1 MKVSS
6 KDWIDRDSKRVW
18 HGFTQMSTY
27 GDLEPVIVERAEGH
41 YLFDVDGN
49 KYLDAISSL
58 WVTTLGHKVPE
69 LDQAVI
75 NQLGCIAHS
84 TLLGNGSKIVI
95 ELSEAL
101 AKVVP
106 VKSPHF
112 LYASDGAN
120 AVEQAL
126 KIAFQYWKNL
136 GIDNRETFLAL
147 GDSYHGDTMG
157 SVSLGD
163 GGFGTNLFDPL
174 RFQVLRTPGY
184 LQPNWLEIALEAV
197 LEVKDRLAAV
207 VFEPVCQGAAGM
219 YMASPQDVK
228 TFVEKCQELEL
239 LAIAD
244 EVATG
249 FGRTGE
255 IFASTLA
262 GIAPDIMCIGKGL
275 SGGYLP
281 ISATVASGK
290 VFEAFLG
297 PDLSQKTFYHGHSY
311 SGNALSCAVSLA
323 HLELF
328 SKLEIVRKV
337 QETSLYLAEILKGKI
352 ADHPLV
358 KEIRQVGLMVG
369 VEVQHNGYL
378 KGQLGRIICKCAV
391 SNGVLLRPL
400 GDVIVLMPHL
410 TFGKKEI
417 DEMTDALLI
426 SLNSLDNSL

>member
-1 MKVSS
+1 MFS

-27 GDLEPVIVERAEGH
+27 GDLDPVIVERGEGH

-58 WVTTLGHKVPE
+58 WVTTLGHKVPA
-69 LDQAVI
+69 LDKAIVD
-75 NQLGCIAHS
+75 QLGRIAHS
-84 TLLGNGSKIVI
+84 TLLGNGSKVVI

-106 VKSPHF
+106 IEDPHF
-112 LYASDGAN
+112 LYASDGAS
-120 AVEQAL
+120 ALEQAL

-136 GIDNRETFLAL
+136 GIGNRETFLAL

-184 LQPNWLEIALEAV
+184 LASNWLEMALETV
-197 LEVKDRLAAV
+197 VEVKDRLAAV
-207 VFEPVCQGAAGM
+207 VFEPICQGAAGM
-219 YMASPQDVK
+219 YVALPQDVK
-228 TFVEKCQELEL
+228 TFVDKCQELEIL
-239 LAIAD
+239 VIAD

-262 GIAPDIMCIGKGL
+262 GITPDIMCIGKGL

-281 ISATVASGK
+281 ISATVASGR

-297 PDLSQKTFYHGHSY
+297 PDLSQKTFYHGHSF

-323 HLELF
+323 HLDLF
-328 SKLEIVRKV
+328 SKLEIVSKV
-337 QETSLYLAEILKGKI
+337 QKTSSYLAEILNGKI

-358 KEIRQVGLMVG
+358 KEIRQIGLMVG
-369 VEVQHNGYL
+369 VEVEHDGYSN
-378 KGQLGRIICKCAV
+378 GQLGRIICKYAV
-391 SNGVLLRPL
+391 SNGALLRPL

-410 TFGKKEI
+410 TFGKTEI
-417 DEMTDALLI
+417 DEMINILLA
-426 SLNSLDNSL
+426 SLNSVDYVL